1 MKKNKKALKKTES
14 VKKILLFGFEDLRM
28 ILAVEAAARS
38 FGAETAAVPR
48 DCWGQTLG
56 ELAEKG
62 PCPEAGTAGDA
73 AGQMLVLCGLDG
85 ELDALLPALR
95 AAGAGCVK
103 AVLTERNRS
112 WTAARLY
119 RELQRERQALE
130 GGR

>member
-1 MKKNKKALKKTES
+1 
-14 VKKILLFGFEDLRM
+14 
-28 ILAVEAAARS
+28 
-38 FGAETAAVPR
+38 
-48 DCWGQTLG
+48 
-56 ELAEKG
+56 
-62 PCPEAGTAGDA
+62 
-73 AGQMLVLCGLDG
+73 MLVLCGLDG

-130 GGR
+130 GFQ

>member
-62 PCPEAGTAGDA
+62 PVRGLGLPETPPGR
-73 AGQMLVLCGLDG
+73 CWYS
-85 ELDALLPALR
+85 
-95 AAGAGCVK
+95 
-103 AVLTERNRS
+103 AV
-112 WTAARLY
+112 WT
-119 RELQRERQALE
+119 
-130 GGR
+130 GS